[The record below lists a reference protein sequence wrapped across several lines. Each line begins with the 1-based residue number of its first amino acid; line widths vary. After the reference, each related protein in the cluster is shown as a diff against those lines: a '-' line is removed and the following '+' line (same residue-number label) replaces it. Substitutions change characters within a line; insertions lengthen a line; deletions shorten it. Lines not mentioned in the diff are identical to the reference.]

1 MRLLT
6 YRHLGVKRT
15 GILDGNDKVH
25 GLPRGLTMLDL
36 LGAKDGLTDLVS
48 ELARSPEEVVALAD
62 VVVLAPL
69 QPRSIRDCLGF
80 LEHLRNCA
88 APAGLTIDHRYEQIP
103 AFYFT
108 NPAAVIGPHDDV
120 AISPG
125 SAQFD
130 FELEVAAV
138 IGRPGRDIPRER
150 ALDHIA
156 GYTILCDW
164 SARDLQVRELPLGA
178 GPAKSKDGAIT
189 LGPLLVTPDEIESR
203 RSGKGFALVMTAAL
217 NGKQVSEGRWDSI
230 DWDFADMIAYT
241 SRGTELRSG
250 DVIGSGTVPTGC
262 LFEHYATSPE
272 TFTGW
277 LQPGDE
283 VRLSIEGLGQT
294 AQRVVAGPDL
304 IPLSTGF

>member
-1 MRLLT
+1 M
-6 YRHLGVKRT
+6 
-15 GILDGNDKVH
+15 
-25 GLPRGLTMLDL
+25 
-36 LGAKDGLTDLVS
+36 
-48 ELARSPEEVVALAD
+48 
-62 VVVLAPL
+62 
-69 QPRSIRDCLGF
+69 
-80 LEHLRNCA
+80 
-88 APAGLTIDHRYEQIP
+88 
-103 AFYFT
+103 
-108 NPAAVIGPHDDV
+108 
-120 AISPG
+120 
-125 SAQFD
+125 
-130 FELEVAAV
+130 

-156 GYTILCDW
+156 DYTILCDW
-164 SARDLQVRELPLGA
+164 SARDLQLRELPLGA
-178 GPAKSKDGAIT
+178 GPAKSMDGAIT

-217 NGKQVSEGRWDSI
+217 NGKHVSEGRWDSI

-241 SRGTELRSG
+241 SRGTELRPC

-294 AQRVVAGPDL
+294 AGASWPDRTSSRSA
-304 IPLSTGF
+304 PGSEPDPAHNPQHKGAQHHDNDNHRCRRHRRFRTDLSRERHRLGALLRPPRSHEAQVPPRQGGAA